1 MPGDLFDEAEGT
13 RAEVMEATYSALRKH
28 GYADLTIQGIA
39 DEFPKSKSLL
49 YHHYEGKDEILL
61 EFLDYLLTRYRET
74 VPERDFDDAIDHLQ
88 GVVGYVVPLNMEEG
102 QEDFTR
108 AVIELRAQAA
118 NDERYHDHFTRSDQV
133 FRERL
138 REVLQQGV
146 EDGAVRPV
154 DPDAVADF
162 VLTVFDGAMH
172 RRVTAEVDVTRIRG
186 EIQGYLEG
194 LRRSGNDG

>member
-13 RAEVMEATYSALRKH
+13 RAEVMEATYSALCKH
-28 GYADLTIQGIA
+28 GYADLTIQRIA

-61 EFLDYLLTRYRET
+61 EFLDYLLTRYQET
-74 VPERDFDDAIDHLQ
+74 VPQRDFDDPVDHLMS
-88 GVVGYVVPLNMEEG
+88 VVDYVVPETMEAG

-118 NDERYHDHFTRSDQV
+118 NDTGYHDHFTRSDDV
-133 FRERL
+133 FRQRL
-138 REVLQQGV
+138 TDVVRQAI
-146 EDGAVRPV
+146 EDGEIRDV
-154 DPDAVADF
+154 DPEGVADF

-172 RRVTAEVDVTRIRG
+172 RRVTADVDVEGIRS
-186 EIQGYLEG
+186 EIHGYLES
-194 LRRSGNDG
+194 LRPEDDG